1 MDKKIL
7 GKSVL
12 FQYHYPRFN
21 SLAQRRQHVELV
33 AACTIFIAGM
43 AAYFPVLYIR
53 KTNKMLQSLQKI
65 EENTRK

>member
-1 MDKKIL
+1 
-7 GKSVL
+7 
-12 FQYHYPRFN
+12 
-21 SLAQRRQHVELV
+21 VELV